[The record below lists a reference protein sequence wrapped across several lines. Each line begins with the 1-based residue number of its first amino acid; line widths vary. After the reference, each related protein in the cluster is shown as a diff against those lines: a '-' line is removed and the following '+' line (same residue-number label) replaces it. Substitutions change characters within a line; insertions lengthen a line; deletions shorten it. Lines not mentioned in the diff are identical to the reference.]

1 MMNDENDLGLNFIT
15 QLKPCIFKYKNSS
28 DNRKHI
34 GFIAQDILKLLPE
47 NEYAVIMRDE
57 NGFYMINYNEL
68 IAPLV
73 KAVQELNIKVQ
84 ELEEQLKRY
93 GDGK

>member
-1 MMNDENDLGLNFIT
+1 
-15 QLKPCIFKYKNSS
+15 
-28 DNRKHI
+28 
-34 GFIAQDILKLLPE
+34 
-47 NEYAVIMRDE
+47 MRDE

-73 KAVQELNIKVQ
+73 KAVQELNVKVQ

-93 GDGK
+93 GDGR